1 MNYHALIRKTKDQL
15 IKSAAVRSV
24 RGLTRRIPRR
34 SLKFEVHLAEHC
46 NLNCKG
52 CDNFS
57 PLAAE
62 EFLELDEYER
72 DCRRLSDLFGG
83 KVKKLLLL
91 GGEPLLNPRI
101 EDFLRVSRECF
112 PRGRIIIVTNGL
124 LLPKMTD
131 KFWKNCKK
139 YGIEI
144 EPTKYP
150 VNFDYD
156 AVEEMARGGGVKYC
170 YVTPGVVKTLKKMP
184 LDAAGGQSI
193 QHNFLNCHR
202 ANGCITLKHGK
213 LYTCSAAP
221 HASII
226 NDYFNLG
233 MCLEEDDG
241 INIYQAENRFEIMK
255 FLARPIPFCR
265 YCNIDAVERGYEW
278 SQSKKERSEWL

>member
-156 AVEEMARGGGVKYC
+156 AVEEMARGGG
-170 YVTPGVVKTLKKMP
+170 
-184 LDAAGGQSI
+184 
-193 QHNFLNCHR
+193 
-202 ANGCITLKHGK
+202 
-213 LYTCSAAP
+213 
-221 HASII
+221 
-226 NDYFNLG
+226 
-233 MCLEEDDG
+233 
-241 INIYQAENRFEIMK
+241 
-255 FLARPIPFCR
+255 
-265 YCNIDAVERGYEW
+265 
-278 SQSKKERSEWL
+278 